1 MKNDDGVAAAKARL
15 IEVAGRIDPLAPV
28 RRHPYLTAVIAG
40 AAIALLSLS
49 TEKLKHSTS
58 LMKWLVV
65 LYHDAIA
72 AIERF
77 KTAAPAEAGST
88 PQT

>member
-1 MKNDDGVAAAKARL
+1 MKNDNGVAAAKARL
-15 IEVAGRIDPLAPV
+15 IEVAGQIDPLAPV
-28 RRHPYLTAVIAG
+28 RRHPYLTAAIAG

-49 TEKLKHSTS
+49 TEKLKHSAS
-58 LMKWLVV
+58 LTKWLVV

-77 KTAAPAEAGST
+77 KTPAPATEASA
-88 PQT
+88 PQV